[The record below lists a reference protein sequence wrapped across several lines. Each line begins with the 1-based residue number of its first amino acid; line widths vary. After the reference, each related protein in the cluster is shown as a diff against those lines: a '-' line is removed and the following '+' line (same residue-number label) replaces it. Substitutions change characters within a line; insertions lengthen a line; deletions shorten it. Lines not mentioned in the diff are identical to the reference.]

1 MKYSGQNDII
11 RSKTI
16 DDIGPWNVYRRSQSR
31 GNEMGQRKGGTPG
44 NEKARKLS
52 VDQVR
57 SILMQAER
65 HSELSGNT

>member
-1 MKYSGQNDII
+1 
-11 RSKTI
+11 
-16 DDIGPWNVYRRSQSR
+16 
-31 GNEMGQRKGGTPG
+31 MGQRKGGTPG

-65 HSELSGNT
+65 HSRSFRATPRVGRRQRCVVIHRLATNILYLVRPPRR